1 MITSYDPFAPR
12 PQVISI
18 AVVLAILVIVSIVY
32 YVKLKKLPINQAP
45 NGYVLIIQMYVE
57 FIRNLVVEILG
68 PRLEKITPYFL
79 FLFSYLLLSNMI
91 GFLGLEN
98 PTSSLT
104 VTLTLGLI
112 MFIGTFV
119 IGFRYQKLSYLT
131 RFCVNVRNKKNNK
144 LYGLFIN
151 PLEIT
156 STIAPLISISFRL

>member
-1 MITSYDPFAPR
+1 L
-12 PQVISI
+12 PQVLSI
-18 AVVLAILVIVSIVY
+18 AIVLLILVIASIVY
-32 YVKLKKLPINQAP
+32 SIKLKKIPVNQAP
-45 NGYVLIIQMYVE
+45 NGYVLIVQIYVE
-57 FIRNLVVEILG
+57 YIRNLVVEILG

-91 GFLGLEN
+91 GFIGLEN

-104 VTLTLGLI
+104 TTLTLGLI

-131 RFCVNVRNKKNNK
+131 RFCLNIRNKKNNK
-144 LYGLFIN
+144 LYGFFIN
-151 PLEIT
+151 PLEVM